1 MDLRWEAYNLGRFRH
16 NFRGDAGVSFPSVCE
31 GLLAPGL
38 LVETWVHGPPPAPW
52 HPPGAERPPPA
63 PPFPRPLA

>member
-16 NFRGDAGVSFPSVCE
+16 NFRGDAGVSFPCVCD

-38 LVETWVHGPPPAPW
+38 LVETWVHGP
-52 HPPGAERPPPA
+52 
-63 PPFPRPLA
+63 LID